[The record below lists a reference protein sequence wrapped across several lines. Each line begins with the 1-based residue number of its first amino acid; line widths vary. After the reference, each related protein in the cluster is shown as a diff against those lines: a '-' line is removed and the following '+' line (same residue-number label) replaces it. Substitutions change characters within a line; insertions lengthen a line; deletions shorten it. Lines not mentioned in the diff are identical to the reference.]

1 MNEFLALS
9 CALIT
14 ALSNALALTTQHIA
28 SRRSNESLRGWKLWW
43 HLAHQPLWFVGW
55 LALAGSLVFQSLALH
70 FGPMSAVQP
79 LLVTELIFGLVIRQ
93 LWLRQR
99 VQRLAWL
106 SAVATTVGLVL
117 FLAAS
122 MPHAGA
128 TNPTSLRWVLTI
140 AVSSVVVL
148 GLLVGVR
155 SANAR
160 RRAAL
165 YGTMT
170 GLLWALEATFIKA
183 TTDTLSSGGV
193 SGMLEHWP
201 FYAFILGGV
210 AGLLSEQAALHA
222 GPLRVSQPLIV
233 VVDPLLSV
241 LFGLSLFDE
250 HLQSSWGASAV
261 ALVGLI
267 VMSLGVIALTQSA
280 PETMVAS
287 PRLS

>member
-1 MNEFLALS
+1 MNELLAFS

-28 SRRSNESLRGWKLWW
+28 SRRSKESLRGWKLWW
-43 HLAHQPLWFVGW
+43 HLAHQPLWFIGW
-55 LALAGSLVFQSLALH
+55 LALVGSLVFQSLALH

-79 LLVTELIFGLVIRQ
+79 LLVTELIFGLLIRQ
-93 LWLRQR
+93 LWLHQR
-99 VQRLAWL
+99 VQRRAWW
-106 SAVATTVGLVL
+106 SAVATTAGLAL
-117 FLAAS
+117 FLLAS
-122 MPHAGA
+122 TPHAGTA
-128 TNPTSLRWVLTI
+128 TPTSLRWVLT
-140 AVSSVVVL
+140 AVTSFVIVVVL
-148 GLLVGVR
+148 LIGVR
-155 SANAR
+155 GASAR

-183 TTDTLSSGGV
+183 TTETLSSGGV

-201 FYAFILGGV
+201 FYAFVLGGV

-241 LFGLSLFDE
+241 LLGLSLFSE
-250 HLQSSWGASAV
+250 HLRSSWAASTISV
-261 ALVGLI
+261 AGLV
-267 VMSLGVIALTQSA
+267 MMTLGVITLTHSA
-280 PETMVAS
+280 PDTMVAS